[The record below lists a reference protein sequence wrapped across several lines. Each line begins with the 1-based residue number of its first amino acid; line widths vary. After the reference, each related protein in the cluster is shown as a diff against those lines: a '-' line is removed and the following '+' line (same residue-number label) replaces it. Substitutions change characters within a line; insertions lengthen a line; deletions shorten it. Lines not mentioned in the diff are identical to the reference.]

1 MTLKAVSNAARRLE
15 SEPISLED
23 AERTFL
29 EAEID
34 HALDPYR
41 SQLPAAELAW
51 MRAQLL
57 AEAENDRNVSELAR
71 AAFPR
76 EVDQSGEIVRTRRR
90 S

>member
-1 MTLKAVSNAARRLE
+1 MTLKAVSSAARRE
-15 SEPISLED
+15 AEPISLAD

-34 HALDPYR
+34 HALEPHR
-41 SQLPAAELAW
+41 SRLPAQEIAW

-57 AEAENDRNVSELAR
+57 AEAEADRNVSELAR

-76 EVDQSGEIVRTRRR
+76 EVDQSGEIVRKRR

>member
-1 MTLKAVSNAARRLE
+1 MALKAVSNAARRE

-34 HALDPYR
+34 VALEPYR
-41 SQLPAAELAW
+41 STLPASELAW

-57 AEAENDRNVSELAR
+57 AEAENDRNVAELAR

-76 EVDQSGEIVRTRRR
+76 EVDYSGEIVRTRR

>member
-1 MTLKAVSNAARRLE
+1 MTLKAVSSAARRE
-15 SEPISLED
+15 SEPISLEQ

-34 HALDPYR
+34 RALDPYR
-41 SQLPAAELAW
+41 SRLPARELDW

-57 AEAENDRNVSELAR
+57 AEAEADRDVSELAR

-76 EVDQSGEIVRTRRR
+76 EVDQSGEIVRKRR

>member
-1 MTLKAVSNAARRLE
+1 MALKVVSSAARIE
-15 SEPISLED
+15 SEPISLEQ

-34 HALDPYR
+34 RALEPYR
-41 SQLPAAELAW
+41 SRLPSQEVEW

-57 AEAENDRNVSELAR
+57 AEAEGDRNVSELAR

-76 EVDQSGEIVRTRRR
+76 EVDQSGEIVRRR

>member
-1 MTLKAVSNAARRLE
+1 MTLKAVSSAARRE
-15 SEPISLED
+15 SEPISLEQ

-34 HALDPYR
+34 HALAPYR
-41 SQLPAAELAW
+41 SSLPTQEIEW

-57 AEAENDRNVSELAR
+57 AEAEGDRNVSELAR

-76 EVDQSGEIVRTRRR
+76 EVDQSGEIVRKRR